1 MSANF
6 WFATAKLLH
15 FFELCKSSVKK
26 NATYVRKYNWRFC
39 LNLNKTHFFRL
50 GGLGEFSRCS
60 QGRLSVKL
68 GNGSRNEKETNL
80 NNCYFLQKIPTAL
93 LNGILFSERAT
104 NIPKRYESVFGNPV
118 SALLFNV

>member
-1 MSANF
+1 MQDI
-6 WFATAKLLH
+6 
-15 FFELCKSSVKK
+15 VQK
-26 NATYVRKYNWRFC
+26 NAICVRKYKWRFYQ
-39 LNLNKTHFFRL
+39 NINKTHFFYV
-50 GGLGEFSRCS
+50 GGLREFSRCS

-93 LNGILFSERAT
+93 LSGILFGERAT
-104 NIPKRYESVFGNPV
+104 NTPKRYESVFVNPV